1 MRLHKTKIFVCYRRE
16 DAAHQAGR
24 LFDHL
29 VVRFGK
35 GNVFKDVDSM
45 PLGEDFRR
53 VLGER
58 VGECDVLLA
67 LVGDNWLTIAHP
79 AGGRRLDDPTDF
91 VRIEIETALG
101 RDIPVIPL
109 LVGQAPVPPAESLPP
124 SLQGL
129 AYRHGMPIR
138 PDPDFRRDIERLVA
152 GLSGM
157 SPRPA
162 PKKPDPRPREPDP
175 PPRKPNP
182 PPKEPDPVARPQRA
196 AGQPR
201 AVGRALGAAFLSLAP
216 LLVMARLI
224 YAAEAARIY
233 FVCWVILLA
242 VFLVEIPLTAFLWE
256 RRIPARSLA
265 HRTRSVITVATIT
278 AISALLGVFFGF
290 AADQFEAWQKG
301 RSMNGYVVIIV
312 SLIAAAAGLVGGIAV
327 AIARWL
333 PPATR
338 RGSDRLKHPD
348 QDSNPELLVRSEG

>member
-1 MRLHKTKIFVCYRRE
+1 MTPPTIKIFVCYRRE

-29 VVRFGK
+29 VAHFGD

-45 PLGEDFRR
+45 PLGRDFRQ
-53 VLGER
+53 VLGEK

-67 LVGDNWLTIAHP
+67 LVGDKWLTDSHP
-79 AGGRRLDDPTDF
+79 YGGRRLDDPTDF

-109 LVGQAPVPPAESLPP
+109 LVGQAPVPPAESLPS

-129 AYRHGMPIR
+129 AYRHGMSIR

-157 SPRPA
+157 TPRPA
-162 PKKPDPRPREPDP
+162 PKKPDPRPREPNP
-175 PPRKPNP
+175 PPRKPSP

-196 AGQPR
+196 AGRPR

-216 LLVMARLI
+216 LAVMAGLLD
-224 YAAEAARIY
+224 AAGAARNH
-233 FVCWVILLA
+233 FVGWVILLA
-242 VFLVEIPLTAFLWE
+242 VFVVEIPLTALLWE
-256 RRIPARSLA
+256 RRIPARSPA
-265 HRTRSVITVATIT
+265 HWTRSLITIATIT
-278 AISALLGVFFGF
+278 AISAPLGAFFGF
-290 AADQFEAWQKG
+290 AVDLFDAWREG
-301 RSMNGYVVIIV
+301 RGVNSYHLLIQLLIAAA
-312 SLIAAAAGLVGGIAV
+312 IAAAAGLVVGLAV

-333 PPATR
+333 R
-338 RGSDRLKHPD
+338 RRRDAG
-348 QDSNPELLVRSEG
+348 VTA